1 MVNII
6 IYLKKTYNAKEVVR
20 ELLAEKLIASA
31 SIDENNISYKMENG
45 VLIEEL
51 SSVITA
57 QSKSLLFS
65 DIVKALQSK
74 FGEEIPI
81 ISTPIIGSTRVFEE
95 NIISKTILV

>member
-1 MVNII
+1 M
-6 IYLKKTYNAKEVVR
+6 VR
-20 ELLAEKLIASA
+20 ELLVEKLIATA

-65 DIVKALQSK
+65 DIVKVLQNK

-95 NIISKTILV
+95 TIISKTMLV

>member
-6 IYLKKTYNAKEVVR
+6 IYLKKVHNAKEVVSA
-20 ELLAEKLIASA
+20 LLAEKLIASA

-45 VLIEEL
+45 VLVEEL

-65 DIVKALQSK
+65 DIVKSLHSK
-74 FGEEIPI
+74 FGEELPIIAIPI
-81 ISTPIIGSTRVFEE
+81 VGSTRVFEE
-95 NIISKTILV
+95 TIISKTLLV

>member
-65 DIVKALQSK
+65 EIAKSLQNM

-81 ISTPIIGSTRVFEE
+81 ISSPQLK
-95 NIISKTILV
+95 NLQLV